1 MILLTNQGDVMA
13 MCTSCLNHIY
23 NTVQSADYKG
33 HKVCITCLLDEDVD
47 KQGLRA
53 QIDQQTE
60 EENA

>member
-1 MILLTNQGDVMA
+1 MA

-23 NTVQSADYKG
+23 NTIQSADYKG